1 MLPELFFHPFA
12 SFCQKVLAAL
22 HDCDIAFTPRV
33 IDLSQ
38 EKDRET
44 LAALSPM
51 GRFPVLRDMGRVIP
65 ESSIIIEHLA
75 ETRAAARRL
84 VPQDWAGAC
93 EVRLWDRLMDAEVEL
108 PMQKIVLDHLRPE
121 ALRDAT
127 GVAEARATLRRFY
140 GVLEARLAGSAGGWI
155 AGAFSMADCGAGPAL
170 YYAHWVEPF
179 GPDLPNVLAY
189 LRRLAARPSYARV
202 LAAARD
208 SNGLFP
214 VPIPPPVL

>member
-1 MLPELFFHPFA
+1 MLTELYFHPFA
-12 SFCQKVLAAL
+12 SFCQKVLVAL
-22 HDCDIAFTPRV
+22 HECGIDFAPRV
-33 IDLSQ
+33 MDLSQ
-38 EKDRET
+38 AADRDT

-51 GRFPVLRDMGRVIP
+51 GRFPVLVDGGHAIP

-75 ETRAAARRL
+75 ETRADARRL
-84 VPQDWAGAC
+84 VPRSWAEAR
-93 EVRLWDRLMDAEVEL
+93 EVRLWDRLFDAEVEL
-108 PMQKIVLDHLRPE
+108 PMQKIVLDHLRPA

-140 GVLEARLAGSAGGWI
+140 GVLEARLATSGDWI

-179 GPDLPNVLAY
+179 GPGEPNCLAY
-189 LRRLAARPSYARV
+189 LRRLAARPSYAHV

-208 SNGLFP
+208 MNGLFP
-214 VPIPPPVL
+214 VPVPPPEI

>member
-1 MLPELFFHPFA
+1 MPLERYYHPFA
-12 SFCQKVLAAL
+12 SFCQKVLVAL
-22 HDCDIAFTPRV
+22 HDCDIAFAPRV
-33 IDLSQ
+33 VDLSQ
-38 EKDRET
+38 AGDRDM

-51 GRFPVLRDMGRVIP
+51 GRFPVLRDGERVIP

-75 ETRAAARRL
+75 ETRVEARRL
-84 VPQDWAGAC
+84 VPRDWAVAC
-93 EVRLWDRLMDAEVEL
+93 AVRLWDRLLDAEAEL

-140 GVLEARLAGSAGGWI
+140 GVLETRLGLSGEWI
-155 AGAFSMADCGAGPAL
+155 AGDFSMADCGAAPAL

-179 GPDLPNVLAY
+179 GADLPNCLAH
-189 LRRLAARPSYARV
+189 LRRLAARPSFVRV

-208 SNGLFP
+208 MNGLFP
-214 VPIPPPVL
+214 VPMPPPVL